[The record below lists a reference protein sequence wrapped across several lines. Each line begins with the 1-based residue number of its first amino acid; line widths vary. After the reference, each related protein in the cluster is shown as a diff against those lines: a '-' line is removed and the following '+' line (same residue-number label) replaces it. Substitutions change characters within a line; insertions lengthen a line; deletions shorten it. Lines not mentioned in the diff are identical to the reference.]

1 MKLNQISLALAAL
14 AAVPAFAAVGSLQTL
29 YGVTP
34 ANTVYVS
41 GASALSG
48 SFANV
53 VGANCTGGSANVK
66 SLKIG
71 GGTSDGRVTVCTTSS
86 TDGQFA
92 GPFAVVKRDTNG
104 SFDGVGPVID
114 QSGLTKWADVAN
126 CDSTALNCALD
137 STTVRVPHAGLTD
150 VDTNV
155 WVGMANTGALSIPV
169 TDPSTTGTVLNGG
182 FAGQGF
188 GVMVSESLYNAM
200 MAKQVAEGRLPVS
213 AGSASCVAGNFTPG
227 ACQPSISKEEYA
239 AIVDGNNFNYV
250 ANGALSGD
258 AGVINLCR
266 RVETS
271 GTQASSNVYFLN
283 NSCGAASPTFGAK
296 PPKTVDLVNSPTAV
310 AFNSS
315 SGDLVTGN
323 YDDFGG
329 AFGLFEGSGTGDARN
344 CVIRRNAGK
353 NPNNVADTLGTYAAG
368 WISLEN
374 APAAGWKLV
383 KLDGVSPNAVQVPV
397 ASDTDG
403 NADGWMA
410 DANQRTNVVK
420 GYYDAA
426 PELEMLW
433 PSTTPYGTF
442 LTSLKNTF
450 ANPALVSLRGVFQAN
465 GVFTHAG
472 NETKVHKGTRNGN
485 FCAPQALAE

>member
-1 MKLNQISLALAAL
+1 MKLSQIAIAVASLSMA
-14 AAVPAFAAVGSLQTL
+14 PAFAATGSLTAL
-29 YGVTP
+29 YGVP
-34 ANTVYVS
+34 AANMVFIS

-48 SFANV
+48 SLANV
-53 VGANCTGGSANVK
+53 VGANCTGGTTNVK
-66 SLKIG
+66 SLTIG
-71 GGTSDGRVTVCTTSS
+71 GGTSDGRVTVCTTSAI
-86 TDGQFA
+86 DGSFA
-92 GPFAVVKRDTNG
+92 GPFAVVKRDTDG
-104 SFDGVGPVID
+104 SFAGVGPVIN
-114 QSGLTKWADVAN
+114 QSGLTKWADINSCDNVAN
-126 CDSTALNCALD
+126 NCALD
-137 STTVRVPHAGLTD
+137 STTVRIPHAGLTD

-169 TDPSTTGTVLNGG
+169 PGLGSTVASGG

-250 ANGALSGD
+250 ANGAISGD

-283 NSCGAASPTFGAK
+283 NSCGNASPTGGFKA
-296 PPKTVDLVNSPTAV
+296 PKAVDLVNSPTAV
-310 AFNSS
+310 AWNSP
-315 SGDLVTGN
+315 VNAITGN

-344 CVIRRNAGK
+344 CVIRRNTGK

-383 KLDGVSPNAVQVPV
+383 KLDGVSPNAVQVK
-397 ASDTDG
+397 ATAATDTDG
-403 NADGWMA
+403 NVDGWMA
-410 DANQRTNVVK
+410 DTNQRINVVK

-433 PSTTPYGTF
+433 PSTTAYGTF
-442 LTSLKNTF
+442 LTTLKNTF
-450 ANPALVSLRGVFQAN
+450 ADPTKVNTRGIFQAN
-465 GVFTHAG
+465 GAFTHAA
-472 NETKVHKGTRNGN
+472 NPTQVHKGTRNGN

>member
-1 MKLNQISLALAAL
+1 MKLSQIALAVASLSAVPALAAT
-14 AAVPAFAAVGSLQTL
+14 GSLQTL

-34 ANTVYVS
+34 ANTVFIS

-48 SFANV
+48 SLTNV
-53 VGANCTGGSANVK
+53 VGANCTGGTANVR
-66 SLKIG
+66 SLTIG
-71 GGTSDGRVTVCTTSS
+71 GGTSDGRVTVCTTSAI
-86 TDGQFA
+86 DGSFTA
-92 GPFAVVKRDTNG
+92 PFAVVKRDTNG
-104 SFDGVGPVID
+104 SFDGVGPVIN
-114 QSGLTKWADVAN
+114 QSGLTKWADINNCDNVAN
-126 CDSTALNCALD
+126 NCALD

-169 TDPSTTGTVLNGG
+169 PGLGTTVASGG

-188 GVMVSESLYNAM
+188 GVMVSESLYNKM

-213 AGSASCVAGNFTPG
+213 AGTGSCVAGNFTPG

-239 AIVDGNNFNYV
+239 AIVDGSNFAYV
-250 ANGALSGD
+250 ANGAISGD
-258 AGVINLCR
+258 TGVINLCR

-283 NSCGAASPTFGAK
+283 NSCGNASPTVGFK
-296 PPKTVDLVNSPTAV
+296 SPKKVDFTSATAV
-310 AFNSS
+310 AWDSS
-315 SGDLVTGN
+315 AGDQVTGN
-323 YDDFGG
+323 WDDNGG

-344 CVIRRNAGK
+344 CVIRRNTGK
-353 NPNNVADTLGTYAAG
+353 NPNNVADTLGTYAVG

-410 DANQRTNVVK
+410 DTNQRTNVVK
-420 GYYDAA
+420 SYYDAA

-433 PSTTPYGTF
+433 PSATGYSTF
-442 LTSLKNTF
+442 LTTLKNTF
-450 ANPALVSLRGVFQAN
+450 ADPTKVNTRGIFQAN
-465 GVFTHAG
+465 SASFTHA
-472 NETKVHKGTRNGN
+472 TYPTQVHKGTRNGN